1 MGAVDSR
8 FSIIIPVRNGASKLP
23 ALISALDK
31 LAAPSAELVLVD
43 DGSMDGSWDLIKG
56 YSSRQKSKQISVRG
70 IRLDRKCGQQSAILA
85 GLTVCRNRPV
95 VTMDDDLAHPVE
107 AVPDLLSALD
117 NGADLAYANPPRRP
131 GFFLRRVVSR
141 IHQVHMSLITG
152 TSPGIRVGSFRSLSS
167 NLIDR
172 VLEKPVLFPYIS
184 AQALTLSPPP
194 VVVMVGTPEW
204 NRGTR
209 GRFSLLSLVN
219 LEFRLAAAYGPLSLL
234 GISRGRS
241 NDSAELTAGRW
252 ISEVTE
258 P

>member
-8 FSIIIPVRNGASKLP
+8 FSIVIPVRNGAPKLP

-31 LAAPSAELVLVD
+31 LAAPSAELILVD
-43 DGSMDGSWDLIKG
+43 DGSIDGSWDLIKG

-70 IRLDRKCGQQSAILA
+70 IRLDIGRGQQSAILA
-85 GLTVCRNRPV
+85 GLTVCRNHPV
-95 VTMDDDLAHPVE
+95 ITMDDDLAHPVE

-117 NGADLAYANPPRRP
+117 NGADLAYADPPRRP
-131 GFFLRRVVSR
+131 GFFLRRAVSR
-141 IHQVHMSLITG
+141 IHQIHMSLITC
-152 TSPGIRVGSFRSLSS
+152 TSSGIRVGSYRSLSS

-172 VLEKPVLFPYIS
+172 ILDKPVYYPYIS

-194 VVVMVGTPEW
+194 VVAMVGTPVW
-204 NRGTR
+204 NPGAR

-219 LEFRLAAAYGPLSLL
+219 LEFRLAAAYGPLRLL
-234 GISRGRS
+234 RISRSRR
-241 NDSAELTAGRW
+241 NDSAELTAGHW

>member
-8 FSIIIPVRNGASKLP
+8 FSIVIPVRNGASKLP

-43 DGSMDGSWDLIKG
+43 DGSIDGSWDLIKG
-56 YSSRQKSKQISVRG
+56 YSSRQKPKQISVRG
-70 IRLDRKCGQQSAILA
+70 IRLDRGRGQQSAILA
-85 GLTVCRNRPV
+85 GLTVCRNQPV
-95 VTMDDDLAHPVE
+95 ITMDDDLAHPVE
-107 AVPDLLSALD
+107 AVPDLLSALE
-117 NGADLAYANPPRRP
+117 NGADLAYADPPRRP
-131 GFFLRRVVSR
+131 GFFLRRAVSR

-172 VLEKPVLFPYIS
+172 ILEKPVFFPYVS
-184 AQALTLSPPP
+184 AQALTLFPPP
-194 VVVMVGTPEW
+194 VVVMVGTSIW
-204 NRGTR
+204 NSGSE

-234 GISRGRS
+234 GLSRGRS
-241 NDSAELTAGRW
+241 NDSAELRAGHW